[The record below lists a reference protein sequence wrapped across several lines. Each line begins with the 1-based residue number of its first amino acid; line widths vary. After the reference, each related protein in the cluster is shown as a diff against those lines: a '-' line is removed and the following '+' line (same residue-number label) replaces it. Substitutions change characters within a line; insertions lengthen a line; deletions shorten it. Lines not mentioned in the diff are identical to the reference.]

1 MISLVMLIAHSAC
14 HAQERD
20 TIYMFNGQ
28 ILIGQIR
35 DANFGAL
42 TIDEIDLKL
51 QSIKLYK
58 IKRLVIFHRFRI
70 ETLDKRFLDGLLG
83 PSEKEGWVNLYP
95 ANGVKETIRIIHIF
109 SLVPLDREFIKRVH
123 GNISAG
129 VSFSKSSNIGQV
141 NFNGNAAFSTRK
153 VDYAA
158 VASEI
163 GSIDTG
169 KYSRDNEYIQ
179 LYAAYNLTP
188 TWFLSAA
195 AQYQRNLE
203 LSIGRRYLELFG
215 GGKKLV
221 IKQTWE
227 LVAVTGISFTQEK
240 SIAGETNGT
249 SLEIPAMIRFDFF
262 RFRDPDIQITSIETL
277 YYSLSEAGRVRFDGS
292 TSFSWQ
298 LVRYFYFKVS
308 PYSNYDSKPP
318 AASKSNFDI
327 GIVVSLSYKF

>member
-1 MISLVMLIAHSAC
+1 M
-14 HAQERD
+14 
-20 TIYMFNGQ
+20 
-28 ILIGQIR
+28 
-35 DANFGAL
+35 
-42 TIDEIDLKL
+42 EI
-51 QSIKLYK
+51 
-58 IKRLVIFHRFRI
+58 F
-70 ETLDKRFLDGLLG
+70 LLG
-83 PSEKEGWVNLYP
+83 EL
-95 ANGVKETIRIIHIF
+95 
-109 SLVPLDREFIKRVH
+109 
-123 GNISAG
+123 
-129 VSFSKSSNIGQV
+129 SKSSNIGQV
-141 NFNGNAAFSTRK
+141 NFHGNAAFATRK

-158 VASEI
+158 VASVI

-169 KYSRDNEYIQ
+169 QYSRDNEYIQ

-203 LSIGRRYLELFG
+203 LSIGRRFLELLG

-227 LVAVTGISFTQEK
+227 LVAVTGISLTQEK
-240 SIAGETNGT
+240 SIAGETKG
-249 SLEIPAMIRFDFF
+249 SSFEIPAMIRFDFF
-262 RFRDPDIQITSIETL
+262 RFRDPDIQVTSIETL

-298 LVRYFYFKVS
+298 LVRYFYFKIS

-318 AASKSNFDI
+318 AASKSNFDY